1 MVAVDGE
8 GTGTGHW
15 MDTGH
20 RVRRIRERSDPV
32 KSGEFSSR
40 IVGGV
45 AKCALNQ
52 RPGAW
57 EVGEVAVDGERLV
70 GSRGVAEVGGQKW
83 AARHRRKGWAGM
95 AVHGAFALSFQC
107 NETVANSP
115 SISSVSMVSWGRY
128 LPPCS
133 PAGKEDKHLE
143 ASLLH
148 SQH

>member
-8 GTGTGHW
+8 GMGTGHW

-45 AKCALNQ
+45 AKCAVNQ

-70 GSRGVAEVGGQKW
+70 GSRGVAEVGARSGQ
-83 AARHRRKGWAGM
+83 HGTGRRAGQEWLYM
-95 AVHGAFALSFQC
+95 VPLLCLFNVMKPWQIHHLFPVSPWSPGVGTFLR
-107 NETVANSP
+107 VAQLGRKI
-115 SISSVSMVSWGRY
+115 SI
-128 LPPCS
+128 
-133 PAGKEDKHLE
+133 
-143 ASLLH
+143 
-148 SQH
+148 